1 MFLNLCLLSVIQLKL
16 NQGIVIYVD
25 CFLFNIFCPNDAII
39 IKIILTVSTQHRALT
54 QARTWLLPVASSSFP
69 PPRLRD
75 GDRDPDGQ
83 TRTASMRA
91 IRRCAPFASHR
102 THCPRPSVRPS
113 VRPASAGNR
122 EGPQATL
129 AVCIRSQETEKKC
142 EMDKDGGVGSTFYT
156 III

>member
-1 MFLNLCLLSVIQLKL
+1 MT
-16 NQGIVIYVD
+16 
-25 CFLFNIFCPNDAII
+25 
-39 IKIILTVSTQHRALT
+39 LTDRRGRRQCVRYAAVRRLRHT
-54 QARTWLLPVASSSFP
+54 ARTV
-69 PPRLRD
+69 R
-75 GDRDPDGQ
+75 
-83 TRTASMRA
+83 
-91 IRRCAPFASHR
+91 
-102 THCPRPSVRPS
+102 VRPS